1 MVQHGRVTDAM
12 HLWMRHETRSTE
24 RRAPLTPADAAR
36 VVAAGHRLTVERSP
50 QRVFGDDEYA
60 AAGAELAESL
70 SWVDAPDDAVV
81 LGLKELP
88 DEPAELRHTHVYFGH
103 AYKRQ
108 TGSQELLAR
117 FRRGGGRLLDIE
129 YLTVEGR
136 RVVAFGYWAGY
147 VGAALAVLST
157 RGALQAPLHPME
169 RDELDARLRESG
181 AGGERYLVT
190 GALGRSGSGARDAIG
205 VAGSA
210 ATAWDLAETAVLDR
224 EALLAHDVLVNCV
237 MVTRPAPPFVTDDDL
252 DAPERRLGT
261 IADVTADFTSDLNLV
276 PVVTAETTWEQPVRR
291 VRDEGSGP
299 AVDVIAIDN
308 LPSLLPREASTT
320 FSADLLPTLLQLPEG
335 SPAWTAARRAY
346 DEAMSTG
353 G

>member
-1 MVQHGRVTDAM
+1 MGQHGRVTDAM

-36 VVAAGHRLTVERSP
+36 VVAAGHALTVERSP
-50 QRVFGDDEYA
+50 QRVFADDAYA
-60 AAGAELAESL
+60 DAGATLADAL

-88 DEPAELRHTHVYFGH
+88 DEPAELRHTHVFFGH
-103 AYKRQ
+103 AYKGQ
-108 TGSQELLAR
+108 TGAQELLAR

-147 VGAALAVLST
+147 VGAALAALST
-157 RGALQAPLHPME
+157 RGALETPLHPME
-169 RDELDARLRESG
+169 REELDARLHASTG
-181 AGGERYLVT
+181 QDERYLVT
-190 GALGRSGSGARDAIG
+190 GALGRSGTGARDAIA
-205 VAGSA
+205 VAGSQ

-237 MVTRPAPPFVTDDDL
+237 MVTAPAPPFVTDADL
-252 DAPERRLGT
+252 DEPARRLRT
-261 IADVTADFTSDLNLV
+261 VADVTADFTSELNLV
-276 PVVTAETTWEQPVRR
+276 PVVTEETTWEQPVRR
-291 VRDEGSGP
+291 VRDDGAGP

-320 FSADLLPTLLQLPEG
+320 FSADLLPTLLQLPGG
-335 SPAWTAARRAY
+335 SPAWTAAQRSF
-346 DEAMSTG
+346 DEAMG
-353 G
+353 ARA